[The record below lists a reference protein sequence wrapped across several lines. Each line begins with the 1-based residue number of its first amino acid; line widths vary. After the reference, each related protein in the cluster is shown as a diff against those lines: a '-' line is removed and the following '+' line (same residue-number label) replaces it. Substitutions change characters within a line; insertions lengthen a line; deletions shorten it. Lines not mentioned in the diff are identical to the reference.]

1 LIRFE
6 NVSKTVGTARVLTGI
21 DLEIPTGELVVLAG
35 PSGCGKTTTL
45 KMINRLIAPT
55 SGRVLIDGEDIA
67 GREVLALRRSI
78 GYVTQHTGLFEHLTV
93 RGNLSLAPELA
104 GWEPAAVT
112 RRLGELCEMFGLPG
126 GAFLDSYPYQLDN
139 VQKQRVCI
147 ARAFAADPEILLM
160 DDPFENLEPGER
172 SRMQDEF
179 VTLQALQ
186 RKTVVFITSR
196 MEEAVKVADRLCI
209 LYHGSVLQYDKPE
222 EILKH
227 PREGF
232 VSEFVGRNRI
242 FNSPQEIHA
251 RDIMLTRPVTTHPE
265 VPMLKG
271 MEKMRLAK
279 VDSLLVTD
287 EEGTFLGIVRAEHVH
302 RCDNKE
308 EAIKSVMR
316 EAKVTASPNDTLPE
330 LLTMIRRHRV
340 SAIPAVEGDKLVGL
354 ITNSSIVTTLSQQS
368 IDLEEVEEL

>member
-1 LIRFE
+1 MIQFE
-6 NVSKTVGTARVLTGI
+6 NVSKSVGGVAVLTGVTF
-21 DLEIPTGELVVLAG
+21 EVPTGELVVLAG

-55 SGRVLIDGEDIA
+55 SGRVLIDGEDVA
-67 GREVLALRRSI
+67 RQQVLTLRRGM

-93 RGNLSLAPELA
+93 RQNLAVVLELEHWEEAAVARRIGELA
-104 GWEPAAVT
+104 EQ
-112 RRLGELCEMFGLPG
+112 FSLPG
-126 GAFLDSYPYQLDN
+126 GDFLDAYPYQLTHL
-139 VQKQRVCI
+139 QKQRVCI
-147 ARAFAADPEILLM
+147 ARAFAADPDVLLM
-160 DDPFENLEPGER
+160 DDPFASLEPGER
-172 SRMQDEF
+172 SQMQDEF
-179 VTLQALQ
+179 VTLQALL
-186 RKTVVFITSR
+186 RKTVVFITSQ
-196 MEEAVKVADRLCI
+196 MEEAVKIADRLCI
-209 LYHGSVLQYDKPE
+209 MYRGAVLQYDKPE

-232 VSEFVGRNRI
+232 VREFVGRNRI
-242 FNSPQEIHA
+242 FSSPEEIRA
-251 RDIMLTRPVTTHPE
+251 ADIMLTRPVTTHPE

-287 EEGTFLGIVRAEHVH
+287 EEGYFLGIVRAEHVH

-316 EAKVTASPNDTLPE
+316 EARVTAAPGDTVPE
-330 LLTMIRRHRV
+330 LLAKIRRYRV
-340 SAIPAVEGDKLVGL
+340 NAVPVVEDDKLVGL

-368 IDLEEVEEL
+368 IDLEEVEGL